1 MGQPELERS
10 LERQEL
16 RQLKQRVAIRC
27 RLSPLAGRE
36 VASYIDSRLETV
48 GYEGKELFD
57 SGCIEKIALYSKGIP
72 RLINVLCDNALLI
85 AYASSKRKVS
95 PAMVQEA
102 ARDLQ
107 LLEPPRA
114 KPRAKGTAT
123 ARTAERKNQSHA
135 SPREPRYDLPADE
148 PWSDFEEFSSHKKQP
163 GRSREKRNLAG
174 LGIGSLL
181 TVIMLAGA
189 GVALYSKQTG
199 SLAALGVNFDDIIG
213 AHWKA
218 PVQAPPDPTPELMN
232 EKVPDVQPPASSE
245 PSTQETN
252 QESTAVSQT
261 PQPSEPQTP
270 PAQPEKRTQKTART
284 TPDQTRTSSKN
295 GAPNQTP
302 AEAAEKLEFEVYKAI
317 YNRAI
322 QGVEV
327 SVQDGTVYLG
337 GRVATDRQKLA
348 AAQAARSVPGVRAV
362 RDRIIVTFPTE
373 RNRSG

>member
-1 MGQPELERS
+1 MRNVESTVHTAFIFNPHVDLNELLRLVLHDLGIESSTEDRLTMMAQLNEYLIEQLRKDHVVSLLIDEAQNLSDEMLEELRLLSNLETDREKLIQIVLIGQPELERS

-27 RLSPLAGRE
+27 RLTPLAARE

-85 AYASSKRKVS
+85 AYAGSKRKVS

-114 KPRAKGTAT
+114 KPRPKGTAAT
-123 ARTAERKNQSHA
+123 RTAERKNQSHG

-199 SLAALGVNFDDIIG
+199 SLAALGVNFDEIIG
-213 AHWKA
+213 ANWKA

-232 EKVPDVQPPASSE
+232 EKVLDAQPPA
-245 PSTQETN
+245 
-252 QESTAVSQT
+252 
-261 PQPSEPQTP
+261 
-270 PAQPEKRTQKTART
+270 
-284 TPDQTRTSSKN
+284 
-295 GAPNQTP
+295 
-302 AEAAEKLEFEVYKAI
+302 
-317 YNRAI
+317 
-322 QGVEV
+322 
-327 SVQDGTVYLG
+327 
-337 GRVATDRQKLA
+337 
-348 AAQAARSVPGVRAV
+348 
-362 RDRIIVTFPTE
+362 
-373 RNRSG
+373 